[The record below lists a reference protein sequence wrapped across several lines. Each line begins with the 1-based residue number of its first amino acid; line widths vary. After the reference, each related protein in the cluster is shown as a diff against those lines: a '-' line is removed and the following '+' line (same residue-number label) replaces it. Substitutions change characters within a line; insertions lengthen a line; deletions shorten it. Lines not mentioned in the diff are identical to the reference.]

1 MDIRALVDELP
12 SVLDRFSRMSTFL
25 SGSNSWLHEERTLI
39 PSSRAPRKPSRQIV
53 LLTKIK
59 TATMGVGARTLGFFR
74 KGEELEATGFETL
87 PFDDPMLVP
96 PKLGFRGFDKV
107 PRNHAPLVITVLLI
121 AVGALTVFGW
131 RSVRN
136 VPNHTAGVATS
147 VPSKAPGD
155 WSRPKASP
163 GARPSTP

>member
-1 MDIRALVDELP
+1 
-12 SVLDRFSRMSTFL
+12 
-25 SGSNSWLHEERTLI
+25 
-39 PSSRAPRKPSRQIV
+39 V

-87 PFDDPMLVP
+87 PYDDPMLVP

-107 PRNHAPLVITVLLI
+107 PRNHAPLVMAVLLI

-147 VPSKAPGD
+147 VPTKAPGD
-155 WSRPKASP
+155 WSRPKTSA
-163 GARPSTP
+163 GARQSTP